1 MEANSN
7 EKKDDAKSN
16 NNNIKKKQKA
26 SSSNKDLEDDN
37 AAAMSEE
44 DKALKERLETCVTTL
59 TGKKPIGSDDEKE
72 AAAREEEVMDP
83 VPAAEPL
90 IQLKALQ
97 MITTELRSATSS
109 MTSVPKPLKF
119 LRPYYDDLVQFGKG
133 LEGSSPVDVLLQARM
148 SDVLSVLSMTF
159 GDSGKSLS
167 YRWRQRVCLCLNDHL
182 ILKCFNLYSWKKNEK
197 V

>member
-1 MEANSN
+1 MQATSN
-7 EKKDDAKSN
+7 EKKDDTKS
-16 NNNIKKKQKA
+16 NNNIKKKKTL
-26 SSSNKDLEDDN
+26 SSNKDLEDDN

-72 AAAREEEVMDP
+72 AAAKDEVMDL

-97 MITTELRSATSS
+97 VITTELRSATSS

-119 LRPYYDDLVQFGKG
+119 LRPYYDDLVQFGQG
-133 LEGSSPVDVLLQARM
+133 LGGSSPVDVLLQARM

-167 YRWRQRVCLCLNDHL
+167 YRWRQRVCLSLNGQL
-182 ILKCFNLYSWKKNEK
+182 ILKCFDLYSL
-197 V
+197 

>member
-72 AAAREEEVMDP
+72 AAVREEVMDP